1 MMSRTAAAFIVVVA
15 AALAGVA
22 CGTKMNDAQ
31 VKEVEAFRAKHEAD
45 YRREYVPLA
54 GLFPLSTGRN
64 TAGSA
69 DGSDIRMSPRAPASI
84 GAFVLE
90 NNAVRFEAAQ
100 GAALKISNQTNGQH
114 VEPTPITQAIELKD
128 DEHLNA
134 EGKKDGADEV
144 LFEDI
149 ALWVHRSGERPTI
162 RMRDP
167 KGDAATHFEG
177 FHWFPID
184 PNYRVTARFIK
195 DPAPHEFHTPNQT
208 GDDQVY
214 TTEGVVEFTLNG
226 QTIRMRPATTRPK
239 RLYFIFRDGTSGKET
254 YETARFLYS
263 DLNDDGT
270 TVLDFNEAYNPPCA
284 FNPYT
289 TCPLPLPEN
298 RLTVRILAGEKAY
311 PHSPGHGAP

>member
-1 MMSRTAAAFIVVVA
+1 MSRTAIAWMSLVVVA
-15 AALAGVA
+15 AAAPG
-22 CGTKMNDAQ
+22 CRSEQPDGSDAARR
-31 VKEVEAFRAKHEAD
+31 EVEAFRAKHEAD

-54 GLFPLSTGRN
+54 GLFSLKPGSNR
-64 TAGSA
+64 AGSA
-69 DGSDIRMSPRAPASI
+69 DGDDIRLPPRAPAQI
-84 GAFVLE
+84 GTFVLDA
-90 NNAVRFEAAQ
+90 NRVRFEPAA
-100 GAALKISNQTNGQH
+100 GAGVTIHNQAVTAA
-114 VEPTPITQAIELKD
+114 VELKD
-128 DEHLNA
+128 DEHLGPD
-134 EGKKDGADEV
+134 GKRDGPDEV
-144 LFEDI
+144 TVGDI
-149 ALWVHRSGERPTI
+149 AVWVHRSGERPTI

-167 KGDAATHFEG
+167 HGEAATHFEG

-184 PNYRVTARFIK
+184 ANYRVKGRFIK

-226 QTIRMRPATTRPK
+226 QTVRLRPATTRPK

-254 YETARFLYS
+254 YHTARFLYS
-263 DLNDDGT
+263 DLSDDGT
-270 TVLDFNEAYNPPCA
+270 TILDFNEAYNPPCA

-311 PHSPGHGAP
+311 PHSPGSTP